1 VKLSSGLSAQAD
13 RLVEEVERRV
23 QQAYVPM
30 SLTGRGQ
37 TASFP
42 MFLMN
47 YIARFHPLDS
57 GFLLK
62 VRKNR
67 QILTTFR
74 QFKTYIS
81 GIPNRIHDKFP
92 V

>member
-1 VKLSSGLSAQAD
+1 LSAQAD

-23 QQAYVPM
+23 QHAYVV
-30 SLTGRGQ
+30 TGRSQ

-74 QFKTYIS
+74 QFKSYIS

>member
-1 VKLSSGLSAQAD
+1 LSAQAD

-23 QQAYVPM
+23 QHAYVV
-30 SLTGRGQ
+30 TGRSQ

-42 MFLMN
+42 T
-47 YIARFHPLDS
+47 LDS